1 MHLWTSFKRSC
12 RPPRP
17 LRVEPPCAG
26 TNIGPA
32 VRHRTLSHP
41 YRTRMR
47 AGAKP
52 VAAIALAGLLGGA
65 LTSCSTSSPAAI
77 VNGQTITQPQLNQY
91 LEAWAD
97 SPAYVSTFDNS
108 AEQQYEEQ
116 VQEAQSE
123 GENAEDVSPPA
134 LVEGG
139 GTGPA
144 VYGMQWATT
153 EIRLL
158 ITEVAVQQYLA
169 KHHEA
174 PTADEVAASF
184 ASQYAVDPAVW
195 LQITAQARA
204 GSSRWVADHALIDT
218 KASNPKEDKQFYK
231 TEQSYFWSQVCV
243 STVDISVGRNGHVN
257 LAASEK
263 QADTVASELSA
274 GKGGA
279 QTSVT
284 SGARYCLTPEQAIEQ
299 PEQFR
304 DILSKLAPGQAAPIR
319 QSFGYEVVQVI
330 SRNTI
335 PYSNQVAA
343 IIDIVAVT
351 SQSAT
356 SDPKVNSILS
366 AAKIEFN
373 PAYPGL

>member
-1 MHLWTSFKRSC
+1 
-12 RPPRP
+12 
-17 LRVEPPCAG
+17 
-26 TNIGPA
+26 
-32 VRHRTLSHP
+32 
-41 YRTRMR
+41 MR

-52 VAAIALAGLLGGA
+52 VAAIALVGLLGGV
-65 LTSCSTSSPAAI
+65 LSSCDTASPAAT
-77 VNGQTITQPQLNQY
+77 VNGQTITQGQLNQY

-97 SPAYVSTFDNS
+97 SPAYVSSFDDS

-116 VQEAQSE
+116 VQQAQAE
-123 GENAEDVSPPA
+123 GESAQDVSPPA

-158 ITEVAVQQYLA
+158 ITQVAVQQYLA

-195 LQITAQARA
+195 LQITAQARD
-204 GSSRWVADHALIDT
+204 GSSEWVANHALIDT
-218 KASNPKEDKQFYK
+218 KPSNPKEDKQFY
-231 TEQSYFWSQVCV
+231 EAERSYFWSRVCV
-243 STVDISVGRNGHVN
+243 ATVDISVGNNGQVN
-257 LAASEK
+257 LAASKK
-263 QADTVASELSA
+263 QADAVASELSG

-279 QTSVT
+279 QPPVT
-284 SGARYCLTPEQAIEQ
+284 SGARYCLTPAQAIKQ

-304 DILSKLAPGQAAPIR
+304 DLLSKLAPGQAAPIR
-319 QSFGYEVVQVI
+319 ESFGYEVVQVI

-351 SQSAT
+351 SQSST
-356 SDPKVNSILS
+356 SDPKLTSILS

>member
-1 MHLWTSFKRSC
+1 
-12 RPPRP
+12 
-17 LRVEPPCAG
+17 
-26 TNIGPA
+26 
-32 VRHRTLSHP
+32 
-41 YRTRMR
+41 
-47 AGAKP
+47 
-52 VAAIALAGLLGGA
+52 
-65 LTSCSTSSPAAI
+65 
-77 VNGQTITQPQLNQY
+77 
-91 LEAWAD
+91 
-97 SPAYVSTFDNS
+97 
-108 AEQQYEEQ
+108 
-116 VQEAQSE
+116 
-123 GENAEDVSPPA
+123 
-134 LVEGG
+134 
-139 GTGPA
+139 
-144 VYGMQWATT
+144 
-153 EIRLL
+153 
-158 ITEVAVQQYLA
+158 
-169 KHHEA
+169 
-174 PTADEVAASF
+174 
-184 ASQYAVDPAVW
+184 
-195 LQITAQARA
+195 
-204 GSSRWVADHALIDT
+204 
-218 KASNPKEDKQFYK
+218 
-231 TEQSYFWSQVCV
+231 
-243 STVDISVGRNGHVN
+243 VDISVGRNGHVN
-257 LAASEK
+257 LVASEK

>member
-1 MHLWTSFKRSC
+1 
-12 RPPRP
+12 
-17 LRVEPPCAG
+17 
-26 TNIGPA
+26 
-32 VRHRTLSHP
+32 
-41 YRTRMR
+41 MR

-52 VAAIALAGLLGGA
+52 VAAIALVSLLGGV
-65 LTSCSTSSPAAI
+65 LSSCDTSSPAAI
-77 VNGQTITQPQLNQY
+77 VNGQAITQAQLNQY

-97 SPAYVSTFDNS
+97 SPAYVSSFDET
-108 AEQQYEEQ
+108 AEEQYSEQ
-116 VQEAQSE
+116 VQEAESE
-123 GENAEDVSPPA
+123 GESAQDVAPPT

-174 PTADEVAASF
+174 PTPDEVAASF

-195 LQITAQARA
+195 LQVTAQARN
-204 GSSRWVADHALIDT
+204 GSAEWVADHALVDT
-218 KASNPKEDKQFYK
+218 KASNPKEDKQFY
-231 TEQSYFWSQVCV
+231 EAELSYFWSQVCV
-243 STVDISVGRNGHVN
+243 STVDISVGDNGQIN
-257 LAASEK
+257 LAASKK
-263 QADTVASELSA
+263 QADAVASELSG

-279 QTSVT
+279 QPPVT

-304 DILSKLAPGQAAPIR
+304 DLLGKLAPGQAAPIPE
-319 QSFGYEVVQVI
+319 SFGYEVVKVI

-335 PYSNQVAA
+335 PYSNQVGA

-351 SQSAT
+351 SQTNT

-366 AAKIEFN
+366 AAKVEFN